1 MAVINVTLENTFEE
15 WRVKTNQIS
24 TNLGDTA
31 LLISG
36 DSNVVAAINTGRD
49 FSIAMAIALG

>member
-24 TNLGDTA
+24 TNLGDTD
-31 LLISG
+31 LLLSG

>member
-1 MAVINVTLENTFEE
+1 MAIINVTQENTFEE

-24 TNLGDTA
+24 TGLGDTA
-31 LLISG
+31 LLLSG
-36 DSNVVAAINTGRD
+36 DSNVVAAINNGRD